1 MLETQ
6 SNSNSVPN
14 NPIRPALIADHETFS
29 YFSDSLKH
37 LLMGLAEE
45 SMPSALICPS
55 DAAVK
60 QVIGPF
66 VEVIV
71 HPVFNMPLL
80 WIQNRKLLCSKLSKF
95 NPTILHCLCESEL
108 RLTKRIAA
116 EFSIPYIA
124 NFDSVTARLLKP
136 PISSGHCACLIASSE
151 SVSAYLQKKYHNL
164 AGRIEQVNIGIFVED
179 EASCFSDPD
188 RVTSMLTVQPL
199 NSLFQYEQLLN
210 AIRHLAIDGY
220 EFIYVIIGKGPAE
233 KDIHEL
239 IKTLG
244 LTQIV
249 TVIPSIEPLRT
260 IFSGADIYIHPF
272 SSDRFSTHLLDAM
285 GAGMAIT
292 ASRGGVE
299 DILVEDETA
308 VFFES
313 EDELSIYNSLQKLMD
328 KREFARS
335 LAQHSQQR
343 LRQQHSVS
351 KMVDSVIS
359 IYRNAQQWYKT
370 SRQ

>member
-1 MLETQ
+1 MLEIQ
-6 SNSNSVPN
+6 SNSNSVPK
-14 NPIRPALIADHETFS
+14 NPIRPALIVDQETFS

-37 LLMGLAEE
+37 LLMGLADE
-45 SMPSALICPS
+45 SMSSALICPA
-55 DAAVK
+55 DAAAK

-80 WIQNRKLLCSKLSKF
+80 WVQNRKHLCSKLSKF
-95 NPTILHCLCESEL
+95 NPTILHCLCESKL
-108 RLTKRIAA
+108 RLTKCIAE

-124 NFDSVTARLLKP
+124 NFDSITARLFKP
-136 PISSGHCACLIASSE
+136 PISSDYCGALIASSE

-164 AGRIEQVNIGIFVED
+164 TGRIEQINIGIFVND
-179 EASCFSDPD
+179 KASCFSNPD
-188 RVTSMLTVQPL
+188 RITSMLTVQPL
-199 NSLFQYEQLLN
+199 NSLFHYEQLLN

-220 EFIYVIIGKGPAE
+220 EFIYAIIGKGPAE

-249 TVIPSIEPLRT
+249 TVIPSIEPLRS

-272 SSDRFSTHLLDAM
+272 SSDRFNTHLLDAM
-285 GAGMAIT
+285 GAGMAIA

-299 DILVEDETA
+299 DSLIEGETGI
-308 VFFES
+308 FFEP
-313 EDELSIYNSLQKLMD
+313 EDELSIYNVLQKLLD
-328 KREFARS
+328 KREFAKS
-335 LAQHSQQR
+335 LAYRAQQR

-359 IYRNAQQWYKT
+359 IYRNAQQWYKA